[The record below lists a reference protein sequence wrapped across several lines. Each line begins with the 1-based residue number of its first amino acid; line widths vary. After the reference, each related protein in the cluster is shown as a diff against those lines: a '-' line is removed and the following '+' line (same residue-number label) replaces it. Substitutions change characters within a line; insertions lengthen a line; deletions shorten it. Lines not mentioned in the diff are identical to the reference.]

1 MDNPYLMQRITTGKQ
16 SNENILW
23 WNKEKD
29 FLLTDIQD

>member
-1 MDNPYLMQRITTGKQ
+1 MDNPYLMQRIITGKQ

-29 FLLTDIQD
+29 FLLTDIQG